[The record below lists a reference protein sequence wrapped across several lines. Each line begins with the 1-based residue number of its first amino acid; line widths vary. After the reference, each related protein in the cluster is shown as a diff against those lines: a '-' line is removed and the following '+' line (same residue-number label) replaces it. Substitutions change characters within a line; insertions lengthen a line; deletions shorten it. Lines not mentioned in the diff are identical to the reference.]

1 MAVAFKAPVKDIV
14 FGYEV
19 VETYDIISKIP
30 AFSDFNEDIVIPTM
44 EECAKFAEEVLAPIN
59 AIGDQ
64 QGATIKDGKV
74 TMPKEFVDA
83 YKSFSEAGWASISLP
98 SEIGG
103 GGMPIALSGGTLE
116 ILSTANLAFG
126 LAPGL
131 AAGAI
136 SAINFH
142 GSEDQKAKFLPK
154 LVSGEW
160 TGTMN
165 LSEPQSGSDLGT
177 ITTKAE
183 PQEDG
188 TYKIT
193 GTKVWITFGEHDL
206 TDNIIHLVLAK
217 IPGSPEGTKG
227 ISMFIVP
234 KVMVN
239 EDGSLGEDNNVSC
252 ISIEEK
258 LGIHASP
265 TCVMEYDGSVG
276 YLVGEENRGLNYM
289 FTMMNEAR
297 VWVGG
302 QGLASASGALQGAA
316 QYARDRVQGR
326 PVGMSKEDAKN
337 STIID
342 HADVR
347 RMLMTIKAYVDA
359 MRYLMYDNQLMM
371 DLEYFAE
378 DEETKAFGEER
389 CGILTPVTKA
399 WVSDLGVELSSVAI
413 QVYGGMGYVE
423 ETGVAQYLRDSRIAP
438 IYEGTNGI
446 QALDLMFRKLP
457 LDNGQAMQ
465 RLLDDVNKVVE
476 EMKGEDDV
484 VASMAEKLE
493 TEVAKL
499 SEITM
504 WLGSKMLE
512 GELVDASAGATPYL
526 KMFGQVLGG
535 YYMGKAA
542 ILANKKHKETNDD
555 FYADKLTLCN
565 FYMEQLLPLASGY
578 ASSITAGKDDLF
590 AMKAEN
596 F

>member
-1 MAVAFKAPVKDIV
+1 MAVPYKAPVKDIV

-19 VETYDIISKIP
+19 IDSYNVLNKISE
-30 AFSDFNEDIVIPTM
+30 FSDFSEDIVIPTM
-44 EECAKFAEEVLAPIN
+44 EECAKFSEEVLAPIN

-64 QGATIKDGKV
+64 QGASIENGNV
-74 TMPKEFVDA
+74 TMPEEFVDA
-83 YKSFSEAGWASISLP
+83 YKKFIEAGWASISLP
-98 SEIGG
+98 EEIGG
-103 GGMPIALSGGTLE
+103 GGMPITLSGGTLE

-131 AAGAI
+131 SAGAI

-142 GSEDQKAKFLPK
+142 GNQEQKDKFLPK

-183 PQEDG
+183 KQDDG
-188 TYKIT
+188 TYKVT
-193 GTKVWITFGEHDL
+193 GTKVWITFGEHNM
-206 TDNIIHLVLAK
+206 TENIIHLVLAK
-217 IPGSPEGTKG
+217 VPGSPEGTKG

-239 EDGSLGEDNNVSC
+239 DDGSLGDNNNVSC

-302 QGLASASGALQGAA
+302 QGLACASGALQGAS

-326 PVGMSKEDAKN
+326 PVGMSKEDAKK

-347 RMLMTIKAYVDA
+347 RMLITIKSYVDA
-359 MRYLMYDNQLMM
+359 MRYLMYDNQLML

-378 DEETKAFGEER
+378 GELKEFGEER
-389 CGILTPVTKA
+389 CGILTPITKA
-399 WVSDLGVELSSVAI
+399 WISDLGVELSSIAI

-465 RLLDDVNKVVE
+465 RLLADVNKVIDEMNEGGEVLSDLAQKLKVE
-476 EMKGEDDV
+476 VDR
-484 VASMAEKLE
+484 
-493 TEVAKL
+493 L
-499 SEITM
+499 SEVTL

-542 ILANKKHKETNDD
+542 ILATKKLEETGDEYYKEKITLSK
-555 FYADKLTLCN
+555 FYI
-565 FYMEQLLPLASGY
+565 EQLLPLASGY
-578 ASSITAGKDDLF
+578 ASSVTAGKDDLF
-590 AMKAEN
+590 NIKAES